1 MKTNYFT
8 YQREKRQNPY
18 IGFTSFNH
26 FRNDP
31 LYSDIIVNGGRP
43 GLETEAVESYPV
55 PQGVPQ
61 KGREQGYHPDTTVAY
76 IRINWKSFEPEEGKY
91 DYAFI
96 QGILDK
102 AKANGQTVMF
112 RLMPH
117 TTTED
122 EDVPAWL
129 RKYTECPER
138 PKGAKVSVSPSD
150 PKLLEYYGAAV
161 QALAERFDDDPIFDT
176 FDISLPGAWGEG
188 NSIRFFTTEQLERFM
203 DLHTRAFK
211 NTRLIGQVC
220 SPYLVNYACQTTP
233 VGWRGDG
240 TGNYGHIHT
249 MFPNA
254 HAQMPD
260 VWKKAPVSFESWW
273 WISEWLRQGWDIDEI
288 IACTLSWH
296 LSTFNT
302 KFIPVQWELKDKIDE
317 WVAKM
322 GYHYGLTEFS
332 MPESAKAGE
341 KLCVSFKIKNY
352 GVAPIYNENTVFIRL
367 TNGQTVYDLPT
378 SLDARSWLE
387 GEYAEKV
394 KLDLPETLEKGEYT
408 VAFGISTAA
417 GKLALCMNVEETD
430 GFYTVGSLRVC
441 N

>member
-1 MKTNYFT
+1 MKTTRFT
-8 YQREKRQNPY
+8 YRKEHKQNPY

-31 LYSDIIVNGGRP
+31 LYSDIVVGGERP

-61 KGREQGYHPDTTVAY
+61 NGREQGYHPDTTVAY
-76 IRINWKSFEPEEGKY
+76 IRINWKNFEPEEGKF

-96 QGILDK
+96 QGILDE
-102 AKANGQTVMF
+102 AKKNGQTVMF

-129 RKYTECPER
+129 RNYIECPVR
-138 PKGAKVSVSPSD
+138 PKGTKVGTSPSD
-150 PKLLEYYGAAV
+150 PKFLDYYGAAV
-161 QALAERFDDDPIFDT
+161 KALAERFDDDPIFDT

-188 NSIRFFTTEQLERFM
+188 NGVKFFEKEQLQAFM
-203 DLHTRAFK
+203 DLHTRVFK
-211 NTRLIGQVC
+211 HTRLIGQVC
-220 SPYLVNYACQTTP
+220 APWLVNYACQTSP

-240 TGNYGHIHT
+240 TGNPGHINVL
-249 MFPNA
+249 FPNA
-254 HAQMPD
+254 HAQMSE

-273 WISEWLRQGWDIDEI
+273 WISEWLRRGWDIDEI
-288 IACTLSWH
+288 IRRTLSWH

-302 KFIPVQWELKDKIDE
+302 KFIPVQWELKDKIDA

-332 MPESAKAGE
+332 CSESVRAGE
-341 KLCVSFKIKNY
+341 KLSLALKVNNY
-352 GVAPIYNENTVFIRL
+352 GVAPLYNENEVKIRL
-367 TNGQTVYDLPT
+367 TNGKNTYDLT
-378 SLDARSWLE
+378 TGLDAREWLE
-387 GEYAEKV
+387 GEYAEKAT
-394 KLDLPETLEKGEYT
+394 LELSETLEKGEYT

-417 GKLALCMNVEETD
+417 GNLALCMDAEEKD
-430 GFYTVGSLRVC
+430 GFYAVGSLRVE
-441 N
+441 